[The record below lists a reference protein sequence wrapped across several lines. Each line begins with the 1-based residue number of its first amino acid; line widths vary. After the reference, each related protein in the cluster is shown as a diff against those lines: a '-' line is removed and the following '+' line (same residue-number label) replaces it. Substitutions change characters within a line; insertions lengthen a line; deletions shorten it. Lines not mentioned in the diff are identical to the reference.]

1 MARSGVQY
9 DDVRRAIDRLLQQGE
24 APSVQKIREVLGTGS
39 FTTINEHFREW
50 RLQREENRD
59 QPPLQAIPEP
69 VDPLAPTPE
78 ETEALNAWLSARLY
92 LTMRADFDQA
102 AYIDLGDPAVSAA
115 LDFYIAW
122 GLLAPERKAE
132 VLANEQPA

>member
-1 MARSGVQY
+1 MSTLEDKLVALETRIAALEKPG
-9 DDVRRAIDRLLQQGE
+9 IDQGQFRLLFTFEERQAE
-24 APSVQKIREVLGTGS
+24 EVFRQKAQETVKG
-39 FTTINEHFREW
+39 
-50 RLQREENRD
+50 
-59 QPPLQAIPEP
+59 AIPEP

-102 AYIDLGDPAVSAA
+102 AYIDLADPAVSAA

-132 VLANEQPA
+132 VLAGTRPS